1 MSKSILC
8 TIGPASLKEPVLRRL
23 EDLGVSL
30 FRINL
35 SHTAEKDVRP
45 TVAFLQAHS
54 KVPVCLDS
62 EGAQVRTGDF
72 VQVPCELK
80 ENTLVRVY
88 RRRVPGDSRDFN
100 LTPGNTIDLL
110 EIGDF
115 ISIDFNSVLAQVVD
129 IEAEFATL
137 RVLNGGPVG
146 RNKAVTIERDVPL
159 EAITPKDRAA
169 IAIGREM
176 GVRHFALSFANQAA
190 DVAEMRS
197 LVGADSFLISKIES
211 RSGLANLE
219 AIATGSDAILIDRG
233 DLSRQVPIEQI
244 PGRQKEIIRRVKAVG
259 RPVYVAT
266 NLLESMVTAPTP
278 TRAEVNDIYNTLT
291 DGADGLVLAAETAIG
306 LYPLRCVSM
315 VAKVIQE
322 FENPRPDEDAGAP
335 VSLLVAPHGGRL
347 VHHEVNATERADLD
361 RLPCLKV
368 AETDLM
374 DAEQLSLG
382 TYSPLDGFMGP
393 EALETV
399 LDSNRLPDGTV
410 WTLPVLL
417 QVDADVARR
426 YGPGER
432 VTLASADGK
441 IYAVLTVE
449 KSFSMD
455 LASVARRWFGT
466 DSADHPGVARLLAR
480 GPHALSGK
488 VALVER
494 LPSAYRE
501 YEMTPAQ
508 SRFVFAQKGWS
519 RVVGFH
525 GRNVVHRAHE
535 HIQLAALA
543 QSGADGLYISPVIGP
558 KKAGD
563 FLPHP
568 ILQSYQVLLDFGVY
582 PVGKVVLGSFVTYS
596 RYCGP
601 REGVFTALCRK
612 NMGCS
617 HFILGRDHTGV
628 GDYYA
633 PDANKRLFDQ
643 LGDIGIAPIFFD
655 EVGYNPANERF
666 ETRSD
671 ATLASISGTQ
681 VRAALSEG
689 RALPEWFIR
698 DVVQDM
704 LAREVAAGRP
714 LFVE

>member
-1 MSKSILC
+1 MTKSILC

-23 EDLGVSL
+23 EELGVSL

-45 TVAFLQAHS
+45 TVAYLQAHS
-54 KVPVCLDS
+54 GVPVCLDS

-72 VQVPCELK
+72 VEVPCELK
-80 ENTLVRVY
+80 ENTIVRVH

-100 LTPGNTIDLL
+100 LTPSNTVDLL
-110 EIGDF
+110 EVGDF
-115 ISIDFNSVLAQVVD
+115 VSIDFNSVLAQVVD
-129 IEAEFATL
+129 LAPEFATL

-146 RNKAVTIERDVPL
+146 RNKAVTIERDVVLP
-159 EAITPKDRAA
+159 AITAKDRAA

-176 GVRHFALSFANQAA
+176 GVRHYALSFANLAA
-190 DVAEMRS
+190 DVAEMRA

-219 AIATGSDAILIDRG
+219 AIARGSDAILIDRG
-233 DLSRQVPIEQI
+233 DLSRQIPIEQI
-244 PGRQKEIIRRVKAVG
+244 PGRQKEIISRVKVVG

-278 TRAEVNDIYNTLT
+278 TRAEVNDIFNTLA

-306 LYPLRCVSM
+306 QYPLRCAGM
-315 VAKVIQE
+315 VAKVIHE
-322 FENPRPDEDAGAP
+322 FEHPRQTPDAGTP
-335 VSLLVAPHGGRL
+335 VSLLVSPHGGVLIRN
-347 VHHEVNATERADLD
+347 EIGADERADLA
-361 RLPCLKV
+361 RLPQLEV

-374 DAEQLSLG
+374 DAEQLALG
-382 TYSPLDGFMGP
+382 TYSPLAGFMGA
-393 EALETV
+393 EALESV
-399 LDSNRLPDGTV
+399 LAGNRLPDGTV
-410 WTLPVLL
+410 WTLPIML
-417 QVDADVARR
+417 QVDESTARR
-426 YGPGER
+426 YGAGDT
-432 VTLASADGK
+432 VALVSTAGK
-441 IYAVLTVE
+441 IHAVLSVE
-449 KSFSMD
+449 QSYTIN
-455 LASVARRWFGT
+455 LADVARRWFGT
-466 DSADHPGVARLLAR
+466 ESKDHPGVVRLLAR
-480 GPHALSGK
+480 GPHVLAGK
-488 VALVER
+488 VSLVER
-494 LPSAYRE
+494 LPSSYRE
-501 YEMTPAQ
+501 YELTPAQ

-568 ILQSYQVLLDFGVY
+568 ILQSYQVLLDFGIY
-582 PVGKVVLGSFVTYS
+582 PAGKVVLGSFATYS

-628 GDYYA
+628 GDFYA

-643 LGDIGIAPIFFD
+643 LGDIGITPMFFD
-655 EVGYNPANERF
+655 EVGYNPATERF

-681 VRAALSEG
+681 VRAELCAG
-689 RALPEWFIR
+689 NALPEWFIR

-704 LAREVAAGRP
+704 LQREMAAGHP
-714 LFVE
+714 IFVE